1 MFESGNLDAANYI
14 VKASYWRLT
23 SALVDISTSTPME
36 SIFHILRLILKS
48 VDIWKH
54 TGSSWAAWSYWARR
68 YNSAICWYL

>member
-48 VDIWKH
+48 VDI
-54 TGSSWAAWSYWARR
+54 
-68 YNSAICWYL
+68 